1 MTAATSTLK
10 KSFFKTHFKNTI
22 LENKKFLFIISVLHL
37 IGYPVIAFTIRYY
50 SEHPDNTD
58 ESYAIASCIALA
70 IAILSGAIIAI
81 SIFNYLYKKSTV
93 DMNLS
98 LPLTTRQRFL
108 SEYLAGLTIYIV
120 PAIIGGLIGTV
131 ILLTGKHELMEFLKY
146 TIYIGSVVIIGM
158 ILYYSL
164 TVLIL
169 SCCGSLFETILS
181 TLLINAMIPAS
192 IYLLSYT
199 IISNDSFGLSSNSLF
214 LNQIF
219 ISSPIGNA
227 VFIIYFFDNVNMY
240 GNASTTLYVHW
251 LFPTLIFVALIILLS
266 YFLYK
271 KRKAEQVSKPYVYK
285 FIYYA
290 ILFFITFCIISI
302 FKTSSASFYNPA
314 DTSMIDAT
322 PIDASFFPAVMCS
335 GIVFFIMEIISN
347 RGFKKF
353 WLSILKFAGTI
364 TCIYAV
370 LLLCHSTNGFGVNKY
385 VPLESAVD
393 TVNIDLDNYYGN
405 TSIYNFSVTN
415 KHTIHDVVSLH
426 EKVIKE
432 KYEDKNTSHKEISES
447 ELDQRIKNGA
457 LATYN
462 RKNISITYYLK
473 NGSILTREYNV
484 SDEQMEQLYA
494 SMMTGRDYAEYCYHK
509 LSYSFAFVEN
519 DKNARNIEIYNK
531 INQKIST
538 TKLTVDEFSKLIKA
552 YKNDIENMS
561 ADSFYTDKIIGTID
575 LEYPIR
581 ESFINTLNFLEEYC
595 NISIDDFEV
604 TSLGDNNTVA
614 IFKDVVQIVK
624 GNYDEYCYDDYY
636 NSYAQSSKPSYTIL
650 SKYISLCNN
659 SPTSVAEYNRDSIV
673 NEIVNKKDFIDLL
686 NNASV
691 YYDNDEI
698 GGIIVVNNQILYL
711 SPEYKERV
719 EKLYNQQPEL
729 LYWDNMN
736 VFVDENDNLNYYDDE
751 NRAHFIY
758 ADKQIGIYYDGN
770 GYYHYENNKKVY
782 FKSMNKER

>member
-22 LENKKFLFIISVLHL
+22 LENKKFLFIVSVLHL

-108 SEYLAGLTIYIV
+108 SEYFAGLTIYIV

-131 ILLTGKHELMEFLKY
+131 ILLTGKHELMEIVKY

-192 IYLLSYT
+192 IYLLSYN

-227 VFIIYFFDNVNMY
+227 AFIIYFFDNVNMY
-240 GNASTTLYVHW
+240 GNVNTNLYVHW
-251 LFPTLIFVALIILLS
+251 LIPTLIFTVLIVLLS

-290 ILFFITFCIISI
+290 ILFFVTFCIISI
-302 FKTSSASFYNPA
+302 FKVSTGSSDYTAQTDS
-314 DTSMIDAT
+314 T

-370 LLLCHSTNGFGVNKY
+370 LLLCHATNGFGVNKY

-393 TVNIDLDNYYGN
+393 NVIIDFDN
-405 TSIYNFSVTN
+405 TSTYNLPIRN

-432 KYEDKNTSHKEISES
+432 KYEDKNTSHKEIPES

-462 RKNISITYYLK
+462 RNNISITYYLK

-494 SMMTGRDYAEYCYHK
+494 SMMTGRDYAEYCYNK
-509 LSYSFAFVEN
+509 LSYSFAFRVEN

-604 TSLGDNNTVA
+604 TSLGDNNAVA
-614 IFKDVVQIVK
+614 IFKDVVQIVTE
-624 GNYDEYCYDDYY
+624 NYDEYCYYNYY

-659 SPTSVAEYNRDSIV
+659 SLTSVAEYSRDSIV
-673 NEIVNKKDFIDLL
+673 NEIVNKKEFIDLL

-736 VFVDENDNLNYYDDE
+736 IFVDENDNLNYYDDE

>member
-22 LENKKFLFIISVLHL
+22 LENKKFLFIVSVLHL

-58 ESYAIASCIALA
+58 ENYAIASCIALA

-108 SEYLAGLTIYIV
+108 SEYFAGLTIYIV

-146 TIYIGSVVIIGM
+146 TIYIGSIVTIGM

-192 IYLLSYT
+192 IYLLSYN

-227 VFIIYFFDNVNMY
+227 AFIIYFFDNVNMY
-240 GNASTTLYVHW
+240 GNVNTNLYVHW
-251 LFPTLIFVALIILLS
+251 LIPTLIFTVLIVLLS

-290 ILFFITFCIISI
+290 ILFFVTFCIISI
-302 FKTSSASFYNPA
+302 FKVSTGSSDYTAQTDS
-314 DTSMIDAT
+314 T

-370 LLLCHSTNGFGVNKY
+370 LLLCHATNGFGVNKY

-393 TVNIDLDNYYGN
+393 NVIIDFDN
-405 TSIYNFSVTN
+405 TSTYNLPIRN

-432 KYEDKNTSHKEISES
+432 KYEDKNTSHKEIPES

-462 RKNISITYYLK
+462 RNNISITYYLK

-509 LSYSFAFVEN
+509 LSYSFAFRVEN

-531 INQKIST
+531 INQKIPT

-650 SKYISLCNN
+650 SKYISLYNN
-659 SPTSVAEYNRDSIV
+659 SLTSVAEYSRDSIV
-673 NEIVNKKDFIDLL
+673 NEIVNKKEFIDLL

>member
-58 ESYAIASCIALA
+58 ENYAIASCIALA

-108 SEYLAGLTIYIV
+108 SEYFAGLTIYIV

-131 ILLTGKHELMEFLKY
+131 ILLTGKHELMEIVKY

-227 VFIIYFFDNVNMY
+227 AFIIYFFDNVNMY
-240 GNASTTLYVHW
+240 GNVNTNLYVHW
-251 LFPTLIFVALIILLS
+251 LIPTSIFTVLIVLLS

-290 ILFFITFCIISI
+290 ILFFVTFCIISI
-302 FKTSSASFYNPA
+302 FKVSTGSSDYTAQTDS
-314 DTSMIDAT
+314 T

-370 LLLCHSTNGFGVNKY
+370 LLLCHATNGFGVNKY

-393 TVNIDLDNYYGN
+393 NVIIDFDN
-405 TSIYNFSVTN
+405 TSTYNLPIRN

-432 KYEDKNTSHKEISES
+432 KYEDKNTSHKEIPES

-462 RKNISITYYLK
+462 RNNISITYYLK

-494 SMMTGRDYAEYCYHK
+494 SMMTGRDYAEYCYNK
-509 LSYSFAFVEN
+509 LSYSFAFRVEN

-614 IFKDVVQIVK
+614 IFKDVVQIVT

-636 NSYAQSSKPSYTIL
+636 NSYAQSSKPSYTIF
-650 SKYISLCNN
+650 SKYISLYNN
-659 SPTSVAEYNRDSIV
+659 SLTSVAEYSRDSIV
-673 NEIVNKKDFIDLL
+673 NEIVNKKEFIDLL

>member
-22 LENKKFLFIISVLHL
+22 LENKKFLFIVSVLHL

-58 ESYAIASCIALA
+58 ENYAIASCIALA

-108 SEYLAGLTIYIV
+108 SEYFAGLTIYIV

-227 VFIIYFFDNVNMY
+227 AFIIYFFDNLNMY
-240 GNASTTLYVHW
+240 GNVNTNLYVHW
-251 LFPTLIFVALIILLS
+251 LIPTLIFTILIVLLS

-290 ILFFITFCIISI
+290 ILFFVTFCIISI
-302 FKTSSASFYNPA
+302 FKVSTGSSDYTAHTDS
-314 DTSMIDAT
+314 T

-353 WLSILKFAGTI
+353 CLSILKFAGTI

-370 LLLCHSTNGFGVNKY
+370 LLLCHATNGFGVNKY

-393 TVNIDLDNYYGN
+393 NVIIDFDN
-405 TSIYNFSVTN
+405 TSTYNLPIRN

-432 KYEDKNTSHKEISES
+432 KYEDKNTSHKEIPES

-462 RKNISITYYLK
+462 RNNIARTYYLK

-494 SMMTGRDYAEYCYHK
+494 SMMTGRDYAEYCYNK
-509 LSYSFAFVEN
+509 LSYSFAFRVEN

-604 TSLGDNNTVA
+604 TSLGDNNAVA
-614 IFKDVVQIVK
+614 IFKDVVQIVT
-624 GNYDEYCYDDYY
+624 GNYDEYCYY

-659 SPTSVAEYNRDSIV
+659 SPTSVAEYSRDSIV
-673 NEIVNKKDFIDLL
+673 NEIVNKKEFIDLL

>member
-58 ESYAIASCIALA
+58 ENYAIASCIALA

-108 SEYLAGLTIYIV
+108 SEYFAGLTIYIV

-131 ILLTGKHELMEFLKY
+131 ILLTGKHELMEIVKY

-227 VFIIYFFDNVNMY
+227 AFIIYFFDNVNMY
-240 GNASTTLYVHW
+240 GNVNTNLYVHW
-251 LFPTLIFVALIILLS
+251 LIPTLIFTVLIVLLS

-290 ILFFITFCIISI
+290 ILFFVTFCIISI
-302 FKTSSASFYNPA
+302 FKVSTGSSAYTAQTDS
-314 DTSMIDAT
+314 T

-370 LLLCHSTNGFGVNKY
+370 LLLCHATNGFGVNKY

-393 TVNIDLDNYYGN
+393 NVIIDFDN
-405 TSIYNFSVTN
+405 TSTYNLPIRN

-432 KYEDKNTSHKEISES
+432 KYEDKNTSHKEIPES

-462 RKNISITYYLK
+462 RNNISITYYLK

-494 SMMTGRDYAEYCYHK
+494 SMMTGRDYAEYSYNK
-509 LSYSFAFVEN
+509 LSYSFAFRVEN

-575 LEYPIR
+575 LKYPIR

-614 IFKDVVQIVK
+614 IFKDVVQIVT
-624 GNYDEYCYDDYY
+624 GNYDEYCYYDYY

-659 SPTSVAEYNRDSIV
+659 SPTSVAEYSRDSIV
-673 NEIVNKKDFIDLL
+673 NEIANKKEFIDLL

>member
-22 LENKKFLFIISVLHL
+22 LESKKFLFIISVLHL

-108 SEYLAGLTIYIV
+108 SEYFAGLTIYIV

-131 ILLTGKHELMEFLKY
+131 ILLTGKHELMEIVKY

-227 VFIIYFFDNVNMY
+227 AFIIYFFDNVNMY
-240 GNASTTLYVHW
+240 GNVNTNLYVHW
-251 LFPTLIFVALIILLS
+251 LIPTLIFTVLIVLLS

-290 ILFFITFCIISI
+290 ILFFVTFCIISI
-302 FKTSSASFYNPA
+302 FKVSTGSSDYTAQTDS
-314 DTSMIDAT
+314 T

-650 SKYISLCNN
+650 SKYISLGNN
-659 SPTSVAEYNRDSIV
+659 SLTSVAEYNRDSIV

>member
-22 LENKKFLFIISVLHL
+22 LENKKFLFIVSVLHL

-108 SEYLAGLTIYIV
+108 SEYFAGLTIYIV

-131 ILLTGKHELMEFLKY
+131 ILLTGKHELMEIVKY

-227 VFIIYFFDNVNMY
+227 AFIIYFFDNVNMY
-240 GNASTTLYVHW
+240 GNVNTNLYVHW
-251 LFPTLIFVALIILLS
+251 LIPTLIFTVLIVLLS

-290 ILFFITFCIISI
+290 ILFFVTFCIISI
-302 FKTSSASFYNPA
+302 FKVSTGSSDYTAQTDS
-314 DTSMIDAT
+314 T

-370 LLLCHSTNGFGVNKY
+370 LLLCHATNGFGVNKY

-509 LSYSFAFVEN
+509 LSYSFAFRVEN

-604 TSLGDNNTVA
+604 TSLGDNNAVA
-614 IFKDVVQIVK
+614 IFKDVVQIVT
-624 GNYDEYCYDDYY
+624 GNYDEYCYY

-659 SPTSVAEYNRDSIV
+659 SPTSVAEYSRDSIV
-673 NEIVNKKDFIDLL
+673 NEIVNKKEFIDLL

-736 VFVDENDNLNYYDDE
+736 VFVDENENLNYYDDE

>member
-22 LENKKFLFIISVLHL
+22 LENKKFLFIVSVLHL

-108 SEYLAGLTIYIV
+108 SEYFAGLTIYIV

-146 TIYIGSVVIIGM
+146 TIYIGSIVIIGM

-227 VFIIYFFDNVNMY
+227 AFIIYFFNNVNMY
-240 GNASTTLYVHW
+240 GNVNTNLYFHW
-251 LFPTLIFVALIILLS
+251 LIPTLIFTVLIVLLS

-290 ILFFITFCIISI
+290 ILFFVTFCIISI
-302 FKTSSASFYNPA
+302 FKVSTGSSDYTAQTDS
-314 DTSMIDAT
+314 T

-364 TCIYAV
+364 TCIYVV

-509 LSYSFAFVEN
+509 LSYSFAFRVEN

-604 TSLGDNNTVA
+604 TSLGDNNAVA
-614 IFKDVVQIVK
+614 IFKDVVQIVT
-624 GNYDEYCYDDYY
+624 GNYDEYCYY

-659 SPTSVAEYNRDSIV
+659 SPTSVAEYSRDSIV
-673 NEIVNKKDFIDLL
+673 NEIVNKKEFIDLL

>member
-22 LENKKFLFIISVLHL
+22 LENKKFLFIVSVLHL

-58 ESYAIASCIALA
+58 ENYAIASCIALA

-108 SEYLAGLTIYIV
+108 SEYFAGLTIYIV

-227 VFIIYFFDNVNMY
+227 AFIIYFFDNVNMY
-240 GNASTTLYVHW
+240 GNVNTNLYVHW
-251 LFPTLIFVALIILLS
+251 LIPTLIFTVLIVLLS

-290 ILFFITFCIISI
+290 ILFFVTFCIISI
-302 FKTSSASFYNPA
+302 FKVSTGSSDYTAQTDS
-314 DTSMIDAT
+314 T

-370 LLLCHSTNGFGVNKY
+370 LLLCHATNGFGVNKY

-509 LSYSFAFVEN
+509 LSYSFAFRVEN

-604 TSLGDNNTVA
+604 TSLGDNNAVA
-614 IFKDVVQIVK
+614 IFKDVVQIVT
-624 GNYDEYCYDDYY
+624 GNYDEYCYY

-659 SPTSVAEYNRDSIV
+659 SPTSVAEYSRDSIV
-673 NEIVNKKDFIDLL
+673 NEIVNKKEFIDLL

-751 NRAHFIY
+751 NRAHFIC

>member
-22 LENKKFLFIISVLHL
+22 LENKKFLFIVSVLHL

-70 IAILSGAIIAI
+70 IAILSGAIIVI

-108 SEYLAGLTIYIV
+108 SEYFAGLTIYIV

-131 ILLTGKHELMEFLKY
+131 ILLTGKHELMEIVKY

-227 VFIIYFFDNVNMY
+227 AFIIYFFDNVNMY
-240 GNASTTLYVHW
+240 GNVNTNLYVHW
-251 LFPTLIFVALIILLS
+251 LIPTLIFTVLIVLLS

-290 ILFFITFCIISI
+290 ILFFVTFCIISI
-302 FKTSSASFYNPA
+302 FKVSTGSSDYTAQTDS
-314 DTSMIDAT
+314 T

-335 GIVFFIMEIISN
+335 SIVFFIMEIISN

-370 LLLCHSTNGFGVNKY
+370 LLLCHATNGFGVNKY

-604 TSLGDNNTVA
+604 TSLGVNNTVA

>member
-58 ESYAIASCIALA
+58 ENYAIASCIALA

-108 SEYLAGLTIYIV
+108 SEYFAGLTIYIV

-146 TIYIGSVVIIGM
+146 TIYIGSIVIIGM

-227 VFIIYFFDNVNMY
+227 AFIIYFFDNVNMY
-240 GNASTTLYVHW
+240 GNVNTNLYVHW
-251 LFPTLIFVALIILLS
+251 LIPTLIFTVLIVLLS

-290 ILFFITFCIISI
+290 ILFFVTFCIISI
-302 FKTSSASFYNPA
+302 FKVSTGSSDYTAHTDS
-314 DTSMIDAT
+314 T

-370 LLLCHSTNGFGVNKY
+370 LLLCHATNGFGVNKY

-393 TVNIDLDNYYGN
+393 NVIIDFDN
-405 TSIYNFSVTN
+405 TSTYNLPIRN

-432 KYEDKNTSHKEISES
+432 KYEDKNTSHKEIPES

-462 RKNISITYYLK
+462 RNNISITYYLK

-509 LSYSFAFVEN
+509 LSYSFAFRVEN

-531 INQKIST
+531 INQKILT

-604 TSLGDNNTVA
+604 TSLGVNNTVA

-659 SPTSVAEYNRDSIV
+659 SLTSVAEYNRDSIV

-736 VFVDENDNLNYYDDE
+736 IFVDENDNLNYYDDE

>member
-22 LENKKFLFIISVLHL
+22 LENKKFLFIVSVLHL

-227 VFIIYFFDNVNMY
+227 AFIIYFFDNVNMY
-240 GNASTTLYVHW
+240 GNVNTNLYVHW
-251 LFPTLIFVALIILLS
+251 LIPTLIFTVLIVLLS

-290 ILFFITFCIISI
+290 ILFFVTFCIISI
-302 FKTSSASFYNPA
+302 FKVSTGSSDYTAQTDS
-314 DTSMIDAT
+314 T

-370 LLLCHSTNGFGVNKY
+370 LLLCHATNGFGVNKY

-393 TVNIDLDNYYGN
+393 NVIIDFDN
-405 TSIYNFSVTN
+405 TSTYNLPIRN

-432 KYEDKNTSHKEISES
+432 KYEDKNTSHKEIPES

-462 RKNISITYYLK
+462 RNNISITYYLK

-509 LSYSFAFVEN
+509 LSYSFAFRVEN

-561 ADSFYTDKIIGTID
+561 AGSFYTDKIIGTID
-575 LEYPIR
+575 LKYPIR

-604 TSLGDNNTVA
+604 TSLGDNNAVA
-614 IFKDVVQIVK
+614 IFKDVVQIVT
-624 GNYDEYCYDDYY
+624 GNYDEYCYY

-659 SPTSVAEYNRDSIV
+659 SPTSVAEYSRDSIV
-673 NEIVNKKDFIDLL
+673 NEIVNKKEFIDLL

>member
-22 LENKKFLFIISVLHL
+22 LENKKFLFIVSVLHL

-108 SEYLAGLTIYIV
+108 SEYFAGLTIYIV

-131 ILLTGKHELMEFLKY
+131 ILLTGKHELMEIVKY

-192 IYLLSYT
+192 IYLLSYN

-227 VFIIYFFDNVNMY
+227 AFIIYFFDNVNMY
-240 GNASTTLYVHW
+240 GNVNTNLYVHW
-251 LFPTLIFVALIILLS
+251 LIPTLIFTVLIVLLS

-290 ILFFITFCIISI
+290 ILFFVTFCIISI
-302 FKTSSASFYNPA
+302 FKVSTGSSDYTAQTDS
-314 DTSMIDAT
+314 T

-370 LLLCHSTNGFGVNKY
+370 LLLCHATNGFGVNKY

-393 TVNIDLDNYYGN
+393 NVIIDFDN
-405 TSIYNFSVTN
+405 TSTYNLPIRN

-432 KYEDKNTSHKEISES
+432 KYEDKNTSHKEIPES

-462 RKNISITYYLK
+462 RNNISITYYLK

-494 SMMTGRDYAEYCYHK
+494 SMMTGRDYAEYCYNK
-509 LSYSFAFVEN
+509 LSYSFAFRVEN

-604 TSLGDNNTVA
+604 TSLGDNNAVA
-614 IFKDVVQIVK
+614 IFKDVVQIVTE
-624 GNYDEYCYDDYY
+624 NYDEYCYYNYY

-659 SPTSVAEYNRDSIV
+659 SLTSVAEYSRDSIV
-673 NEIVNKKDFIDLL
+673 NEIVNKKEFIDLL

>member
-22 LENKKFLFIISVLHL
+22 LENKKFLFIVSVLHL

-108 SEYLAGLTIYIV
+108 SEYFAGLTIYIV

-199 IISNDSFGLSSNSLF
+199 IISNASFGLSSNSLF

-227 VFIIYFFDNVNMY
+227 AFIIYFFDNVNMY
-240 GNASTTLYVHW
+240 GNVNTNLYVHW
-251 LFPTLIFVALIILLS
+251 LIPTLIFTVLIVLLS

-290 ILFFITFCIISI
+290 ILFFVTFCIISI
-302 FKTSSASFYNPA
+302 FKVSTGSSDYTAQTDS
-314 DTSMIDAT
+314 T

-370 LLLCHSTNGFGVNKY
+370 LLLCHATNEFGVNKY

-393 TVNIDLDNYYGN
+393 NVIIDFDN
-405 TSIYNFSVTN
+405 TSTYNLPIRN

-432 KYEDKNTSHKEISES
+432 KYEDKNTSHKEIPES

-462 RKNISITYYLK
+462 RNNISITYYLK

-494 SMMTGRDYAEYCYHK
+494 SMMTGRDYAEYCYNK
-509 LSYSFAFVEN
+509 LSYSFAFRVEN

-604 TSLGDNNTVA
+604 TSLGDNNAVA
-614 IFKDVVQIVK
+614 IFKDVVQIVT
-624 GNYDEYCYDDYY
+624 GNYDEYCYYNYY

-650 SKYISLCNN
+650 SKYISLYNN
-659 SPTSVAEYNRDSIV
+659 SLTSVAEYSRDSIV
-673 NEIVNKKDFIDLL
+673 NEIANKKEFIDLL

-736 VFVDENDNLNYYDDE
+736 VFVDENDNLKYYDDE

-770 GYYHYENNKKVY
+770 EHYHYENNKKVY

>member
-108 SEYLAGLTIYIV
+108 SEYFAGLTIYIV

-146 TIYIGSVVIIGM
+146 TIYIGSIVIIGM

-192 IYLLSYT
+192 IYLLSYN

-227 VFIIYFFDNVNMY
+227 AFIIYFFDNVNMY
-240 GNASTTLYVHW
+240 GNVNTNLYVHW
-251 LFPTLIFVALIILLS
+251 LIPTLIFTVLIVLLS

-290 ILFFITFCIISI
+290 ILFFVTFCIISI
-302 FKTSSASFYNPA
+302 FKVSTGSSDYTAQTDS
-314 DTSMIDAT
+314 T

-370 LLLCHSTNGFGVNKY
+370 LLLCHATNGFGVNKY

-509 LSYSFAFVEN
+509 LSYSFAFRVEN

-604 TSLGDNNTVA
+604 TSLGDNNAVA
-614 IFKDVVQIVK
+614 IFKDVVQIVT
-624 GNYDEYCYDDYY
+624 GNYDEYCYY

-659 SPTSVAEYNRDSIV
+659 SPTSVAEYSRDSIV
-673 NEIVNKKDFIDLL
+673 NEIVNKKEFIDLL

>member
-58 ESYAIASCIALA
+58 ENYAIASCIALA

-108 SEYLAGLTIYIV
+108 SEYFAGLTIYIV

-131 ILLTGKHELMEFLKY
+131 ILLTGKHELMEIVKY

-227 VFIIYFFDNVNMY
+227 AFIIYFFDNVNMY
-240 GNASTTLYVHW
+240 GNVNTNLYVHW
-251 LFPTLIFVALIILLS
+251 LIPTLIFTVLIVLLS

-290 ILFFITFCIISI
+290 ILFFVTFCIISI
-302 FKTSSASFYNPA
+302 FKVSTGSSAYTAQTDS
-314 DTSMIDAT
+314 T

-370 LLLCHSTNGFGVNKY
+370 LLLCHATNGFGVNKY

-509 LSYSFAFVEN
+509 LSYSFAFRVEN
-519 DKNARNIEIYNK
+519 DKNAGNIEIYNK

-575 LEYPIR
+575 LKYPIR

-604 TSLGDNNTVA
+604 TSLGDNNAVA
-614 IFKDVVQIVK
+614 IFKDVVQIVT
-624 GNYDEYCYDDYY
+624 GNYDKYCYDDYY

-673 NEIVNKKDFIDLL
+673 NEKDFIDLL

-736 VFVDENDNLNYYDDE
+736 IFVDENDNLNYYDDE

>member
-22 LENKKFLFIISVLHL
+22 LENKKFLFIVSVLHL

-108 SEYLAGLTIYIV
+108 SEYFAGLTIYIV

-131 ILLTGKHELMEFLKY
+131 ILLTGKHELMEIVKY

-227 VFIIYFFDNVNMY
+227 AFIIYFFDNVNMY
-240 GNASTTLYVHW
+240 GNVNTNLYVHW
-251 LFPTLIFVALIILLS
+251 LIPTLIFTVLIVLLS

-290 ILFFITFCIISI
+290 ILFFVTFCIISI
-302 FKTSSASFYNPA
+302 FKVSTGSSDYTAQTDS
-314 DTSMIDAT
+314 T

-370 LLLCHSTNGFGVNKY
+370 LLLCHATNGFGVNKY

-393 TVNIDLDNYYGN
+393 NVIIDFDN
-405 TSIYNFSVTN
+405 TSTYNLPIRN

-432 KYEDKNTSHKEISES
+432 KYEDKNTSHKEIPES

-462 RKNISITYYLK
+462 RNNISITYYLK

-509 LSYSFAFVEN
+509 LSYSFAFRVEN

-614 IFKDVVQIVK
+614 IFKDVVQIVT
-624 GNYDEYCYDDYY
+624 GNYDEYCYYNYY

-659 SPTSVAEYNRDSIV
+659 SPTSVAEYSRDSIV
-673 NEIVNKKDFIDLL
+673 NEIVNKKEFIDLL

-736 VFVDENDNLNYYDDE
+736 VFVDENDDLNYYDDE

>member
-108 SEYLAGLTIYIV
+108 SEYFAGLTIYIV

-131 ILLTGKHELMEFLKY
+131 ILLTGKHELMEIVKY

-227 VFIIYFFDNVNMY
+227 AFIIYFFDNVNMY
-240 GNASTTLYVHW
+240 GNVNTNLYVHW
-251 LFPTLIFVALIILLS
+251 LIPTLIFTVLIVLLS

-290 ILFFITFCIISI
+290 ILFFVTFCIISI
-302 FKTSSASFYNPA
+302 FKVSTGSSDYTAQTDS
-314 DTSMIDAT
+314 T

-370 LLLCHSTNGFGVNKY
+370 LLLCHATNGFGVNKY

-614 IFKDVVQIVK
+614 IFKDVVQIVT
-624 GNYDEYCYDDYY
+624 GNYDEYCYYNYY

-659 SPTSVAEYNRDSIV
+659 SPTSVAEYSRDSIV

>member
-22 LENKKFLFIISVLHL
+22 LENKKFLFIVSVLHL

-58 ESYAIASCIALA
+58 ENYAIASCIALA

-108 SEYLAGLTIYIV
+108 SEYFAGLTIYIV

-131 ILLTGKHELMEFLKY
+131 ILLTGKHELMEIVKY

-227 VFIIYFFDNVNMY
+227 AFIIYFFDNVNMY
-240 GNASTTLYVHW
+240 GNVNTNLYVHW
-251 LFPTLIFVALIILLS
+251 LIPTLIFTVLIVLLS

-290 ILFFITFCIISI
+290 ILFFVTFCIISI
-302 FKTSSASFYNPA
+302 FKVSTGSSDYTAQTDS
-314 DTSMIDAT
+314 T

-370 LLLCHSTNGFGVNKY
+370 LLLCHATNGFGVNKY

-509 LSYSFAFVEN
+509 LSYSFAFRVEN
-519 DKNARNIEIYNK
+519 DKNAGNIEIYNK

-575 LEYPIR
+575 LKYPIR

-604 TSLGDNNTVA
+604 TSLGDNNAVA
-614 IFKDVVQIVK
+614 IFKDVVQIVT
-624 GNYDEYCYDDYY
+624 GNYDKYCYDDYY

-659 SPTSVAEYNRDSIV
+659 SLTSVAEYNRDSIV

>member
-131 ILLTGKHELMEFLKY
+131 ILLTGKHELMEIVKY

-227 VFIIYFFDNVNMY
+227 AFIIYFFDNVNMY
-240 GNASTTLYVHW
+240 GNVNTNLYVHW
-251 LFPTLIFVALIILLS
+251 LIPTLIFTVLIVLLS

-290 ILFFITFCIISI
+290 ILFFVTFCIISI
-302 FKTSSASFYNPA
+302 FKVSTGSSDYTAQTDS
-314 DTSMIDAT
+314 T

-370 LLLCHSTNGFGVNKY
+370 LLLCHATNGFGVNKY

-393 TVNIDLDNYYGN
+393 NVIIDFDN
-405 TSIYNFSVTN
+405 TSTYNLPIRN

-509 LSYSFAFVEN
+509 LSYSFAFRVEN

-531 INQKIST
+531 INQKIPT

-659 SPTSVAEYNRDSIV
+659 SLTSVAEYNRDSIV

>member
-108 SEYLAGLTIYIV
+108 SEYFAGLTIYIV

-227 VFIIYFFDNVNMY
+227 AFIIYFFDNVNMY
-240 GNASTTLYVHW
+240 GNVNTNLYVHW
-251 LFPTLIFVALIILLS
+251 LIPTLIFTVLIVLLS

-290 ILFFITFCIISI
+290 ILFFVTFCIISI
-302 FKTSSASFYNPA
+302 FKVSTGSSDYTAQTDS
-314 DTSMIDAT
+314 T

-370 LLLCHSTNGFGVNKY
+370 LLLCHATNGFGVNKY

-393 TVNIDLDNYYGN
+393 NVIIDFDN
-405 TSIYNFSVTN
+405 TSTYNLPIRN

-462 RKNISITYYLK
+462 RNNISITYYLK

-509 LSYSFAFVEN
+509 LSYSFAFRVEN

-531 INQKIST
+531 INQKIPT

-614 IFKDVVQIVK
+614 IFKNVVQIVT
-624 GNYDEYCYDDYY
+624 GNYDEYCYYNYY

-659 SPTSVAEYNRDSIV
+659 SLTSVAEYNRDSIV

>member
-22 LENKKFLFIISVLHL
+22 LENKKFLFIVSVLHL

-58 ESYAIASCIALA
+58 ENYAIASCIALA

-108 SEYLAGLTIYIV
+108 SEYFAGLTIYIV

-131 ILLTGKHELMEFLKY
+131 ILLTGKHELMEIVKY

-227 VFIIYFFDNVNMY
+227 AFIIYFFDNVNMY
-240 GNASTTLYVHW
+240 GNVNTNLYVHW
-251 LFPTLIFVALIILLS
+251 LIPTLIFTILIVLLS

-290 ILFFITFCIISI
+290 ILFFATFCIISI
-302 FKTSSASFYNPA
+302 FKVSTGSSDYTAQTNS
-314 DTSMIDAT
+314 T

-370 LLLCHSTNGFGVNKY
+370 LLLCHATNGFGVNKY

-393 TVNIDLDNYYGN
+393 NVIIDFDN
-405 TSIYNFSVTN
+405 TSTYNLPIRN

-432 KYEDKNTSHKEISES
+432 KYEDKNTSHKEIPES

-462 RKNISITYYLK
+462 RNNISITYYLK

-494 SMMTGRDYAEYCYHK
+494 SMMTGRDYAEYCYNK
-509 LSYSFAFVEN
+509 LSYSFAFRVEN

-604 TSLGDNNTVA
+604 TSLGDNNAVA
-614 IFKDVVQIVK
+614 IFKDVVQIVT
-624 GNYDEYCYDDYY
+624 GNYDEYCYY

-659 SPTSVAEYNRDSIV
+659 SPTSVAEYSRDSIV
-673 NEIVNKKDFIDLL
+673 NEIVNKKEFIDLL

>member
-58 ESYAIASCIALA
+58 ENYAIASCIALA

-108 SEYLAGLTIYIV
+108 SEYFAGLTIYIV

-131 ILLTGKHELMEFLKY
+131 ILLTGKHELMEIVKY

-227 VFIIYFFDNVNMY
+227 AFIIYFFDNLNMY
-240 GNASTTLYVHW
+240 GNVNTNLYVHW
-251 LFPTLIFVALIILLS
+251 LIPTLIFTILIVLLS

-290 ILFFITFCIISI
+290 ILFFVTFCIISI
-302 FKTSSASFYNPA
+302 FKVSTGSSDYTAHTDS
-314 DTSMIDAT
+314 T

-370 LLLCHSTNGFGVNKY
+370 LLLCHATNGFGVNKY

-393 TVNIDLDNYYGN
+393 NVIIDFDN
-405 TSIYNFSVTN
+405 TSTYNLPIRN

-432 KYEDKNTSHKEISES
+432 KYEDKNTSHKEIPES

-462 RKNISITYYLK
+462 RNNISITYYLK

-494 SMMTGRDYAEYCYHK
+494 SMMTGRDYAEYCYNK
-509 LSYSFAFVEN
+509 LSYSFAFRVEN

-604 TSLGDNNTVA
+604 TSLGDNNAVA
-614 IFKDVVQIVK
+614 IFKDVVQIVT
-624 GNYDEYCYDDYY
+624 GNYDEYCYY

-659 SPTSVAEYNRDSIV
+659 SPTSVAEYSRDSIV
-673 NEIVNKKDFIDLL
+673 NEIVNKKEFIDLL

>member
-22 LENKKFLFIISVLHL
+22 LENKKFLFIVSVLHL

-58 ESYAIASCIALA
+58 ENYAIASCIALA

-108 SEYLAGLTIYIV
+108 SEYFAGLTIYIV

-146 TIYIGSVVIIGM
+146 TIYIGSIVIIGM

-227 VFIIYFFDNVNMY
+227 AFIIYFFDNVNMY
-240 GNASTTLYVHW
+240 GNVNTNLYVHW
-251 LFPTLIFVALIILLS
+251 LIPTLIFTVLIVLLS

-290 ILFFITFCIISI
+290 ILFFVTFCIISI
-302 FKTSSASFYNPA
+302 FKVSTGSSDYTAQTDS
-314 DTSMIDAT
+314 T

-370 LLLCHSTNGFGVNKY
+370 LLLCHATNGFGVNKY

-393 TVNIDLDNYYGN
+393 NVIIDFDN
-405 TSIYNFSVTN
+405 TSTYNLPIRN

-426 EKVIKE
+426 EIVIKE
-432 KYEDKNTSHKEISES
+432 KYEDKNTSHKEIPES

-462 RKNISITYYLK
+462 RNNISITYYLK

-494 SMMTGRDYAEYCYHK
+494 NMMTGRDYAEYCYHK
-509 LSYSFAFVEN
+509 LSYSFAFRVEN
-519 DKNARNIEIYNK
+519 DKNAGNIEIYNK

-604 TSLGDNNTVA
+604 TSLGDNNSVA

-624 GNYDEYCYDDYY
+624 GNYDEYCYYNYY

-698 GGIIVVNNQILYL
+698 GGIIVINNQVLYL

>member
-22 LENKKFLFIISVLHL
+22 LESKKFLFIVSVLHL

-108 SEYLAGLTIYIV
+108 SEYFAGLTIYIV

-227 VFIIYFFDNVNMY
+227 AFIIYFFDNVNMY
-240 GNASTTLYVHW
+240 GNVNTNLYVHW
-251 LFPTLIFVALIILLS
+251 LIPTLIFTVLIVLLS

-290 ILFFITFCIISI
+290 ILFFVTFCIISI
-302 FKTSSASFYNPA
+302 FKVSTGSSDYTAQTDS
-314 DTSMIDAT
+314 T

-370 LLLCHSTNGFGVNKY
+370 LLLCHATNGFGVNKY

-614 IFKDVVQIVK
+614 IFKDVVQIVT
-624 GNYDEYCYDDYY
+624 GNYDEYCYYNYY

-659 SPTSVAEYNRDSIV
+659 SPTSVAEYSRDSIV

>member
-108 SEYLAGLTIYIV
+108 SEYFAGLTIYIV

-181 TLLINAMIPAS
+181 TLLINAMLPVS

-227 VFIIYFFDNVNMY
+227 AFIIYFFNNVNMY
-240 GNASTTLYVHW
+240 GNVNTNLYVHW
-251 LFPTLIFVALIILLS
+251 LIPTLIFTVLIVLLS

-290 ILFFITFCIISI
+290 ILFFVTFCIISI
-302 FKTSSASFYNPA
+302 FKVSTGSSDYTAQTDS
-314 DTSMIDAT
+314 T

-370 LLLCHSTNGFGVNKY
+370 LLLCHATNGFGVNKY
-385 VPLESAVD
+385 VPLEGAVD
-393 TVNIDLDNYYGN
+393 NVIIDFDN
-405 TSIYNFSVTN
+405 TSTYNLPIRN

-432 KYEDKNTSHKEISES
+432 KYEDKNTSHKEIPES

-462 RKNISITYYLK
+462 RNNISITYYLK

-509 LSYSFAFVEN
+509 LSYSFAFRVEN

-604 TSLGDNNTVA
+604 TSLGDNNAVA
-614 IFKDVVQIVK
+614 IFKDVVQIVT

-650 SKYISLCNN
+650 SKYISLYNN
-659 SPTSVAEYNRDSIV
+659 SLTSVAEYSRDSIV
-673 NEIVNKKDFIDLL
+673 NEIANKKEFIDLL

-736 VFVDENDNLNYYDDE
+736 VFVDENDNLKYYDDE

-770 GYYHYENNKKVY
+770 EHYHYENNKKVY

>member
-22 LENKKFLFIISVLHL
+22 LENKKFLFIVSVLHL

-58 ESYAIASCIALA
+58 ENYAIASCIALA

-108 SEYLAGLTIYIV
+108 SEYFAGLTIYIV

-227 VFIIYFFDNVNMY
+227 AFIIYFFDNLNMY
-240 GNASTTLYVHW
+240 GNVNTNLYVHW
-251 LFPTLIFVALIILLS
+251 LIPTLIFTILIVLLS

-290 ILFFITFCIISI
+290 ILFFVTFCIISI
-302 FKTSSASFYNPA
+302 FKVSTGSSDYTAHTDS
-314 DTSMIDAT
+314 T

-370 LLLCHSTNGFGVNKY
+370 LLLCHATNGFGVNKY

-393 TVNIDLDNYYGN
+393 NVIIDFDN
-405 TSIYNFSVTN
+405 TSTYNLPIRN

-432 KYEDKNTSHKEISES
+432 KYEDKNTSHKEIPES

-462 RKNISITYYLK
+462 RNNISITYYLK

-494 SMMTGRDYAEYCYHK
+494 SMMTGRDYAEYCYNK
-509 LSYSFAFVEN
+509 LSYSFAFRVEN

-531 INQKIST
+531 INKKIST

-604 TSLGDNNTVA
+604 TSLGDNNAVA
-614 IFKDVVQIVK
+614 IFKDVVQIVT
-624 GNYDEYCYDDYY
+624 GNYDEYCYY

-659 SPTSVAEYNRDSIV
+659 SPTSVAEYSRDSIV
-673 NEIVNKKDFIDLL
+673 NEIVNKKEFIDLL

>member
-22 LENKKFLFIISVLHL
+22 LENKKFLFIVSVLHL

-108 SEYLAGLTIYIV
+108 SEYFAGLTIYIV

-146 TIYIGSVVIIGM
+146 TIYIGSIVIIGM

-227 VFIIYFFDNVNMY
+227 AFIIYFFDNVNMY
-240 GNASTTLYVHW
+240 GNVNTNLYVHW
-251 LFPTLIFVALIILLS
+251 LIPTLIFTVLIVLLS

-290 ILFFITFCIISI
+290 ILFFVTFCIISI
-302 FKTSSASFYNPA
+302 FKVSTGSSDYTAQTDS
-314 DTSMIDAT
+314 T

-335 GIVFFIMEIISN
+335 GIVFFIMEII
-347 RGFKKF
+347 
-353 WLSILKFAGTI
+353 
-364 TCIYAV
+364 
-370 LLLCHSTNGFGVNKY
+370 
-385 VPLESAVD
+385 
-393 TVNIDLDNYYGN
+393 
-405 TSIYNFSVTN
+405 
-415 KHTIHDVVSLH
+415 
-426 EKVIKE
+426 
-432 KYEDKNTSHKEISES
+432 
-447 ELDQRIKNGA
+447 
-457 LATYN
+457 
-462 RKNISITYYLK
+462 
-473 NGSILTREYNV
+473 
-484 SDEQMEQLYA
+484 
-494 SMMTGRDYAEYCYHK
+494 
-509 LSYSFAFVEN
+509 
-519 DKNARNIEIYNK
+519 
-531 INQKIST
+531 
-538 TKLTVDEFSKLIKA
+538 
-552 YKNDIENMS
+552 
-561 ADSFYTDKIIGTID
+561 D
-575 LEYPIR
+575 LEYPITPLDTNAGMVGPR
-581 ESFINTLNFLEEYC
+581 YMFFIPRYKRVSRMQTAFCSFARAINAPT
-595 NISIDDFEV
+595 IS
-604 TSLGDNNTVA
+604 S
-614 IFKDVVQIVK
+614 
-624 GNYDEYCYDDYY
+624 
-636 NSYAQSSKPSYTIL
+636 
-650 SKYISLCNN
+650 
-659 SPTSVAEYNRDSIV
+659 
-673 NEIVNKKDFIDLL
+673 
-686 NNASV
+686 
-691 YYDNDEI
+691 
-698 GGIIVVNNQILYL
+698 
-711 SPEYKERV
+711 
-719 EKLYNQQPEL
+719 
-729 LYWDNMN
+729 
-736 VFVDENDNLNYYDDE
+736 
-751 NRAHFIY
+751 
-758 ADKQIGIYYDGN
+758 
-770 GYYHYENNKKVY
+770 
-782 FKSMNKER
+782 

>member
-22 LENKKFLFIISVLHL
+22 LENKKFLFIVSVLHL

-108 SEYLAGLTIYIV
+108 SEYFAGLTIYIV

-131 ILLTGKHELMEFLKY
+131 ILLTGKHELMEIVKY

-192 IYLLSYT
+192 IYLLSYN

-227 VFIIYFFDNVNMY
+227 AFIIYFFDNVNMY
-240 GNASTTLYVHW
+240 GNVNTNLYVHW
-251 LFPTLIFVALIILLS
+251 LIPTLIFTVLIVLLS

-290 ILFFITFCIISI
+290 ILFFVTFCIISI
-302 FKTSSASFYNPA
+302 FKVSTGSSDYTAQTDS
-314 DTSMIDAT
+314 T

-370 LLLCHSTNGFGVNKY
+370 LLLCHATNGFGVNKY

-393 TVNIDLDNYYGN
+393 NVIIDFDN
-405 TSIYNFSVTN
+405 TSTYNLPIRN

-432 KYEDKNTSHKEISES
+432 KYEDKNTSHKEIPES

-462 RKNISITYYLK
+462 RNNISITYYLK

-509 LSYSFAFVEN
+509 LSYSFAFRVEN

-604 TSLGDNNTVA
+604 TSLGDNNAVA
-614 IFKDVVQIVK
+614 IFKDVVQIVT
-624 GNYDEYCYDDYY
+624 GNYDEYCYY

-659 SPTSVAEYNRDSIV
+659 SPTSVAEYSRDSIV
-673 NEIVNKKDFIDLL
+673 NEIVNKKEFIDLL

>member
-22 LENKKFLFIISVLHL
+22 LESKKFLFIVSVLHL

-108 SEYLAGLTIYIV
+108 SEYFAGLTIYIV

-146 TIYIGSVVIIGM
+146 TIYIGSIVIIGM

-227 VFIIYFFDNVNMY
+227 AFIIYFFDNVNMY
-240 GNASTTLYVHW
+240 GNVNTNLYVHW
-251 LFPTLIFVALIILLS
+251 LIPTLIFTVLIVLLS

-290 ILFFITFCIISI
+290 ILFFVTFCIISI
-302 FKTSSASFYNPA
+302 FKVSTGSSDYTAQTDS
-314 DTSMIDAT
+314 T

-509 LSYSFAFVEN
+509 LSYSFAFRVEN

-531 INQKIST
+531 INQKIPT

-604 TSLGDNNTVA
+604 TSLGDNNAVA
-614 IFKDVVQIVK
+614 IFKDVVQIVT
-624 GNYDEYCYDDYY
+624 GNYDKYCYDDYY

-659 SPTSVAEYNRDSIV
+659 SPTSVAEYSRDSIV
-673 NEIVNKKDFIDLL
+673 NEIVNKKEFIDLL

>member
-22 LENKKFLFIISVLHL
+22 LENKKFLFIVSVLHL

-108 SEYLAGLTIYIV
+108 SEYFAGLTIYIV

-146 TIYIGSVVIIGM
+146 TIYIGSIVIIGM

-227 VFIIYFFDNVNMY
+227 AFIIYFFDNVNMY
-240 GNASTTLYVHW
+240 GNVNTNLYVHW
-251 LFPTLIFVALIILLS
+251 LIPTLIFTVLIVLLS

-290 ILFFITFCIISI
+290 ILFFVTFCIISI
-302 FKTSSASFYNPA
+302 FKVSTGSSDYTAQTDS
-314 DTSMIDAT
+314 T

-370 LLLCHSTNGFGVNKY
+370 LLLCHATNGFGANKY
-385 VPLESAVD
+385 VPLEGAVD
-393 TVNIDLDNYYGN
+393 NVIIDFDN
-405 TSIYNFSVTN
+405 TSTYNLPIRN

-432 KYEDKNTSHKEISES
+432 KYEDKNTSHKEIPES

-462 RKNISITYYLK
+462 RNNISITYYLK

-509 LSYSFAFVEN
+509 LSYSFAFRVEN

-614 IFKDVVQIVK
+614 IFKDVVQIVT
-624 GNYDEYCYDDYY
+624 GNYDEYCYYNYY

-659 SPTSVAEYNRDSIV
+659 SLTSVAEYNRDSIV

-691 YYDNDEI
+691 YYDKDEI
-698 GGIIVVNNQILYL
+698 GGIIVVNNQI
-711 SPEYKERV
+711 
-719 EKLYNQQPEL
+719 
-729 LYWDNMN
+729 
-736 VFVDENDNLNYYDDE
+736 
-751 NRAHFIY
+751 
-758 ADKQIGIYYDGN
+758 
-770 GYYHYENNKKVY
+770 
-782 FKSMNKER
+782 

>member
-22 LENKKFLFIISVLHL
+22 LESKKFLFIISVLHL

-70 IAILSGAIIAI
+70 IAILSGAIIVI

-108 SEYLAGLTIYIV
+108 SEYFAGLTIYIV

-131 ILLTGKHELMEFLKY
+131 ILLTGKHELMEIVKY

-227 VFIIYFFDNVNMY
+227 AFIIYFFDNVNMY
-240 GNASTTLYVHW
+240 GNVNTNLYVHW
-251 LFPTLIFVALIILLS
+251 LIPTLIFTVLIVLLS

-290 ILFFITFCIISI
+290 ILFFVTFCIISI
-302 FKTSSASFYNPA
+302 FKVSTGSSDYTAQTDS
-314 DTSMIDAT
+314 T

-604 TSLGDNNTVA
+604 TSLGDNNAVA
-614 IFKDVVQIVK
+614 IFKDVVQIVT
-624 GNYDEYCYDDYY
+624 GNYDKYCYDDYY

-650 SKYISLCNN
+650 SKYISLYNN
-659 SPTSVAEYNRDSIV
+659 SPTSVAEYSRDSIV
-673 NEIVNKKDFIDLL
+673 NEIVNKKEFIDLL

-698 GGIIVVNNQILYL
+698 GGIIVINNQVLYL

>member
-22 LENKKFLFIISVLHL
+22 LESKKFLFIISVLHL

-227 VFIIYFFDNVNMY
+227 AFIIYFFDNVNMY
-240 GNASTTLYVHW
+240 GNVNTNLYVHW
-251 LFPTLIFVALIILLS
+251 LIPTLIFTVLIVLLS

-290 ILFFITFCIISI
+290 ILFFVTFCIISI
-302 FKTSSASFYNPA
+302 FKVSTGSSDYTAQTDS
-314 DTSMIDAT
+314 T

-335 GIVFFIMEIISN
+335 SIVFFIMEIISN

-370 LLLCHSTNGFGVNKY
+370 LLLCHATNGFGVNKY

-415 KHTIHDVVSLH
+415 KHIIHDVVSLH

-614 IFKDVVQIVK
+614 IFKDVVQIVT
-624 GNYDEYCYDDYY
+624 GNYDEYCYYNYY

-659 SPTSVAEYNRDSIV
+659 SLTSVAEYNRDSIV

>member
-22 LENKKFLFIISVLHL
+22 LENKKFLFIVSVLHL

-58 ESYAIASCIALA
+58 ENYAIASCIALA

-108 SEYLAGLTIYIV
+108 SEYFAGLTIYIV

-131 ILLTGKHELMEFLKY
+131 ILLTGKHELMEIVKY

-227 VFIIYFFDNVNMY
+227 AFIIYFFDNVNMY
-240 GNASTTLYVHW
+240 GNVNTNLYVHW
-251 LFPTLIFVALIILLS
+251 LIPTLIFTVLIVLLS

-290 ILFFITFCIISI
+290 ILFFVTFCIISI
-302 FKTSSASFYNPA
+302 FKVSTGSSDYTAQTDS
-314 DTSMIDAT
+314 T

-370 LLLCHSTNGFGVNKY
+370 LLLCHATNGFGVNKY

-393 TVNIDLDNYYGN
+393 NVIIDFDN
-405 TSIYNFSVTN
+405 TSTYNLPIRN

-432 KYEDKNTSHKEISES
+432 KYEDKNTSHKEIPES

-462 RKNISITYYLK
+462 RNNISITYYLK

-494 SMMTGRDYAEYCYHK
+494 SMMTGRDYAEYCYNK
-509 LSYSFAFVEN
+509 LSYSFAFRVEN

-614 IFKDVVQIVK
+614 IFKDVVQIVT

-650 SKYISLCNN
+650 SKYISLYNN
-659 SPTSVAEYNRDSIV
+659 SLTSVAEYSRDSIV
-673 NEIVNKKDFIDLL
+673 NEIVNKKEFIDLL

>member
-22 LENKKFLFIISVLHL
+22 LESKKFLFIISVLHL

-108 SEYLAGLTIYIV
+108 SEYFAGLTIYIV

-131 ILLTGKHELMEFLKY
+131 ILLTGKHELMEIVKY

-227 VFIIYFFDNVNMY
+227 AFIIYFFDNVNMY
-240 GNASTTLYVHW
+240 GNVNTNLYVHW
-251 LFPTLIFVALIILLS
+251 LIPTLIFTVLIVLLS

-290 ILFFITFCIISI
+290 ILFFVTFCIISI
-302 FKTSSASFYNPA
+302 FKVSTGSSDYTAQTDS
-314 DTSMIDAT
+314 T

-335 GIVFFIMEIISN
+335 SIVFFIMEIISN

-370 LLLCHSTNGFGVNKY
+370 LLLCHATNGFGVNKY

-393 TVNIDLDNYYGN
+393 NVIIDFDN
-405 TSIYNFSVTN
+405 TSTYNLPIRN

-509 LSYSFAFVEN
+509 LSYSFAFRVEN
-519 DKNARNIEIYNK
+519 DKNAGNIEIYNK

-575 LEYPIR
+575 LKYPIR

-604 TSLGDNNTVA
+604 TSLGDNNAVA
-614 IFKDVVQIVK
+614 IFKDVVQIVT
-624 GNYDEYCYDDYY
+624 GNYDKYCYDDYY

-673 NEIVNKKDFIDLL
+673 NEKDFIDLL

>member
-108 SEYLAGLTIYIV
+108 SEYFAGLTIYIV

-131 ILLTGKHELMEFLKY
+131 ILLTGKHELMEIVKY

-227 VFIIYFFDNVNMY
+227 AFIIYFFDNVNMY
-240 GNASTTLYVHW
+240 GNVNTNLYVHW
-251 LFPTLIFVALIILLS
+251 LIPTLIFTVLIVLLS

-290 ILFFITFCIISI
+290 ILFFVTFCIISI
-302 FKTSSASFYNPA
+302 FKVSTGSSDYTAQTDS
-314 DTSMIDAT
+314 T

-370 LLLCHSTNGFGVNKY
+370 LLLCHATNGFGVNKY

>member
-22 LENKKFLFIISVLHL
+22 LENKKFLFIVSVLHL

-108 SEYLAGLTIYIV
+108 SEYFAGLTIYIV

-146 TIYIGSVVIIGM
+146 TIYIGSIVIIGM

-192 IYLLSYT
+192 IYLLSYN

-227 VFIIYFFDNVNMY
+227 AFIIYFFDNVNMY
-240 GNASTTLYVHW
+240 GNVNTNLYVHW
-251 LFPTLIFVALIILLS
+251 LIPTLIFTVLIVLLS

-290 ILFFITFCIISI
+290 ILFFVTFCIISI
-302 FKTSSASFYNPA
+302 FKVSTGSSDYTAQTDS
-314 DTSMIDAT
+314 T

-370 LLLCHSTNGFGVNKY
+370 LLLCHATNGFGVNKY

-393 TVNIDLDNYYGN
+393 NVIIDFDN
-405 TSIYNFSVTN
+405 TSTYNLPIRN

-432 KYEDKNTSHKEISES
+432 KYEDKNTSHKEIPES

-462 RKNISITYYLK
+462 RNNISITYYLK

-494 SMMTGRDYAEYCYHK
+494 SMMTGRDYAEYCYNK
-509 LSYSFAFVEN
+509 LSYSFAFHVEN

-614 IFKDVVQIVK
+614 IFKDVVQIVT

-650 SKYISLCNN
+650 SKYISLYNN
-659 SPTSVAEYNRDSIV
+659 SLTSVAEYSRDSIV
-673 NEIVNKKDFIDLL
+673 NEIVNKKEFIDLL

>member
-22 LENKKFLFIISVLHL
+22 LENKKFLFIVSVLHL

-58 ESYAIASCIALA
+58 ENYAIASCIALA

-108 SEYLAGLTIYIV
+108 SEYFAGLTIYIV

-146 TIYIGSVVIIGM
+146 TIYIGSIVIIGM

-192 IYLLSYT
+192 IYLLSYN

-227 VFIIYFFDNVNMY
+227 AFIIYFFDNVNMY
-240 GNASTTLYVHW
+240 GNVNTNLYVHW
-251 LFPTLIFVALIILLS
+251 LIPTLIFTVLIVLLS

-290 ILFFITFCIISI
+290 ILFFVTFCIISI
-302 FKTSSASFYNPA
+302 FKVSTGSSDYTAQTDS
-314 DTSMIDAT
+314 T

-370 LLLCHSTNGFGVNKY
+370 LLLCHATNGFGVNKY

-393 TVNIDLDNYYGN
+393 NVIIDFDN
-405 TSIYNFSVTN
+405 TSTYNLPIRN

-432 KYEDKNTSHKEISES
+432 KYEDKNTSHKEIPES

-462 RKNISITYYLK
+462 RNNISITYYLK

-494 SMMTGRDYAEYCYHK
+494 SMMAGRDYAEYCYNK
-509 LSYSFAFVEN
+509 LSYSFAFHVEN

-614 IFKDVVQIVK
+614 IFKDVVQIVT

-650 SKYISLCNN
+650 SKYISLYNN
-659 SPTSVAEYNRDSIV
+659 SLTSVAEYSRDSIV
-673 NEIVNKKDFIDLL
+673 NEIVNKKEFIDLL

-751 NRAHFIY
+751 NKAHFIY

>member
-108 SEYLAGLTIYIV
+108 SEYFAGLTIYIV

-131 ILLTGKHELMEFLKY
+131 ILLTGKHELMEIVKY

-227 VFIIYFFDNVNMY
+227 AFIIYFFDNVNMY
-240 GNASTTLYVHW
+240 GNVNTNLYVHW
-251 LFPTLIFVALIILLS
+251 LIPTLIFTILIVLLS

-290 ILFFITFCIISI
+290 ILFFVTFCIISI
-302 FKTSSASFYNPA
+302 FKVSTGSSDYTAHTDS
-314 DTSMIDAT
+314 T

-370 LLLCHSTNGFGVNKY
+370 LLLCHATNGFGVNKY

-393 TVNIDLDNYYGN
+393 NVIIDFDN
-405 TSIYNFSVTN
+405 TSTYNLPIRN

-432 KYEDKNTSHKEISES
+432 KYEDKNTSHKEIPES

-462 RKNISITYYLK
+462 RNNISITYYLK

-494 SMMTGRDYAEYCYHK
+494 SMMTGRDYAEYCYNK
-509 LSYSFAFVEN
+509 LSYSFAFRVEN

-604 TSLGDNNTVA
+604 TSLGDNNAVA
-614 IFKDVVQIVK
+614 IFKDVVQIVT
-624 GNYDEYCYDDYY
+624 GNYDEYCYY

-659 SPTSVAEYNRDSIV
+659 SPTSVAEYSRDSIV
-673 NEIVNKKDFIDLL
+673 NEIVNKKEFIDLL

>member
-22 LENKKFLFIISVLHL
+22 LENKKFLFIVSVLHL

-58 ESYAIASCIALA
+58 ENYAIASCIALA

-108 SEYLAGLTIYIV
+108 SEYFAGLTIYIV

-227 VFIIYFFDNVNMY
+227 AFIIYFFDNLNMY
-240 GNASTTLYVHW
+240 GNVNTNLYVHW
-251 LFPTLIFVALIILLS
+251 LIPTLIFTILIVLLS

-290 ILFFITFCIISI
+290 ILFFVTFCIISI
-302 FKTSSASFYNPA
+302 FKVSTGSSDYTAHTDS
-314 DTSMIDAT
+314 T

-370 LLLCHSTNGFGVNKY
+370 LLLCHATNGFGVNKY

-393 TVNIDLDNYYGN
+393 NVIIDFDN
-405 TSIYNFSVTN
+405 TSTYNLPIRN

-432 KYEDKNTSHKEISES
+432 KYEDKNTSHKEIPES

-462 RKNISITYYLK
+462 RNNISITYYLK

-494 SMMTGRDYAEYCYHK
+494 SMMTGRDYAEYCYNK
-509 LSYSFAFVEN
+509 LSYSFAFRVEN

-604 TSLGDNNTVA
+604 TSLGDNNAVA
-614 IFKDVVQIVK
+614 IFKDVVQIVT
-624 GNYDEYCYDDYY
+624 GNYDEYCYY

-659 SPTSVAEYNRDSIV
+659 SPTSVAEYSRDSIV
-673 NEIVNKKDFIDLL
+673 NEIVNKKEFIDLL